1 MPQAD
6 QLQQKSFALSW
17 YFPVI
22 SGFGAAALCLGIVT
36 LFTARKTPVIS
47 VLPHL
52 AIRSTDWLS
61 FIAGIFLLLA
71 SSVIL
76 GVTLH
81 RNRMVRLAWVTVGGA
96 TTELRA
102 RESTMLK
109 PSSSKI
115 LAALLNFVL
124 LGLGLPALAVVTFLV
139 KPSAL
144 TIFAV
149 LFFFWTGFIIL
160 TNVADTLS
168 CRVKILDGEIQFW
181 SWFRAKAFPALEI
194 RSAKYSRYRDTTSL
208 TVLGDRSWFTVTSG
222 SFDSG
227 QLDAIRK
234 FCDQSAC
241 LYPNWSS

>member
-1 MPQAD
+1 MPQAN

-17 YFPVI
+17 YFPAI
-22 SGFGAAALCLGIVT
+22 SGLGATALCLGIVT
-36 LFTARKTPVIS
+36 LFTARKAPVIS

-81 RNRMVRLAWVTVGGA
+81 RNRMVRLAWVTVDGA
-96 TTELRA
+96 TIELRA

-160 TNVADTLS
+160 TNVADSLS

-234 FCDQSAC
+234 FCDQAAC